1 MNKLLL
7 ALQLQ
12 AFLLLRCKQ
21 ASRGTLQQLINI
33 ILQII
38 YTKEKHINRC
48 INTREYNSQ
57 FEKVGSQ
64 NWHKQSTINAA
75 QTQFTLSF
83 GPKFIG

>member
-12 AFLLLRCKQ
+12 ACLLLRCKQ
-21 ASRGTLQQLINI
+21 AARGTLQQLINV

-48 INTREYNSQ
+48 INTWEYNSQ
-57 FEKVGSQ
+57 FEKVGTQ
-64 NWHKQSTINAA
+64 NWHKQSAINET
-75 QTQFTLSF
+75 QMQFTLSF
-83 GPKFIG
+83 GPKFIV